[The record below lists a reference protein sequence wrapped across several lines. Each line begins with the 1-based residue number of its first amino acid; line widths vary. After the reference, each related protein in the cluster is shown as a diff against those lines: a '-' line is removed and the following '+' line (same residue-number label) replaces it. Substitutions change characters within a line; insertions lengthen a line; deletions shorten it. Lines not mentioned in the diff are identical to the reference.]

1 MFCPGSSLLVQLLPP
16 TQPASVQLQDER
28 RLLPAD
34 QQRHHPI
41 LLKVPPPLPPRP
53 PVMQLQDDRRGL
65 VPASSLLL
73 VDFELQEREE
83 VS

>member
-1 MFCPGSSLLVQLLPP
+1 
-16 TQPASVQLQDER
+16 
-28 RLLPAD
+28 
-34 QQRHHPI
+34 
-41 LLKVPPPLPPRP
+41 
-53 PVMQLQDDRRGL
+53 MQLQDDRRGL